1 MVATQMALKLISFI
15 GNIRDINSHRE
26 DLPYVQTK
34 GMSFF
39 FCISLI
45 FVIWTLSWHSNRY
58 EILGVKRKGKE
69 SSYVQV
75 STSRTK
81 QGSELKSAVLGITIS
96 Y

>member
-15 GNIRDINSHRE
+15 GNIRDINSHQAE
-26 DLPYVQTK
+26 LPYVQTK
-34 GMSFF
+34 SMSF

-45 FVIWTLSWHSNRY
+45 FVIWTLSWYSNRY

-81 QGSELKSAVLGITIS
+81 QGSELKSAVLGITVS